1 MTYLNSDKLLNQL
14 EALKREDIDIFYNVV
29 FNSLSSYPDEAVED
43 PSPRESKIQ
52 ALDSMIEHFVEKEEF
67 EKCSF
72 IKEIIDR
79 IG

>member
-14 EALKREDIDIFYNVV
+14 EALKREDVDIFYNVV

-43 PSPRESKIQ
+43 PSPRKSKIQ

-72 IKEIIDR
+72 IKDIIDR

>member
-43 PSPRESKIQ
+43 PSPRESKIR

-72 IKEIIDR
+72 IKDIIDR